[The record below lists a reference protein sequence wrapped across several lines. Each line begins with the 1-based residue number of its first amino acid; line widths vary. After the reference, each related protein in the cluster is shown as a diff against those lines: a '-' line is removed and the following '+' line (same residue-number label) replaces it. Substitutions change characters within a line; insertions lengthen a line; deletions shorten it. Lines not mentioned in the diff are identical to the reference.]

1 MDLLRRL
8 GSFALVGFSVLC
20 MVAWAANYNPA
31 AFGVAEL
38 YIPFT
43 ARALPPN
50 GFMGPLIFAFGSFL
64 VAYLVYPPRRD
75 DD

>member
-8 GSFALVGFSVLC
+8 ASFALVGFSVLC

-31 AFGVAEL
+31 AFGMAEAYL
-38 YIPFT
+38 PLN
-43 ARALPPN
+43 ARQLPPN

-64 VAYLVYPPRRD
+64 VAYLVYPSRKD